1 MDAEQLK
8 RLENKDTAYIADI
21 LSEFNTKNANLLVFD
36 SFHANNQWYA
46 LWLAIFGI
54 LDDATLAALHTQCLN
69 TVRILTRDEFSLETH
84 FIEPDVN
91 TLLSLA
97 RLDGSGDDQDLDL
110 SQLAEPQAAIMTE
123 TLKCL
128 CNLVYQNEQC
138 RRQCLRQHA
147 LDAVVK
153 RLGNVSTMHSYP
165 STLEYHDMKL
175 LFLLTALDPSAR
187 TRLQI
192 DLNGMTYMTKWLD
205 DKLTDGTTTTTTS
218 TTTTCFTDE
227 QLNTIIELL
236 KVMFTVT
243 STPDK
248 SPNESEIQS
257 LHLTGVLRELLLRFG
272 SLATERERAVVTH
285 AINLLTNITSSCLV
299 ELTVKCSNA
308 ETEAEQPTAET
319 ETDVPQPAEGAEAA
333 AAASAAPAPVA
344 QSTLKCCAQC
354 YERRN
359 VRGLGVLLD
368 FLRAGLN
375 QKDTQASSAELLS
388 PVLTVLVKCARS
400 DRVMRHYLRQEIL
413 PPLKD
418 VSQRPE
424 IGNEL
429 RNHLCRFLTLPAMIL
444 RDLSAE
450 LLFVLCKE
458 DVGRMI
464 KYTGY
469 GNAAGLFAKRGVLDC
484 RRIETTEYSSDSEDS
499 DTEEYKQQQQSF
511 NPVLGCVEQP
521 KRNPLEGMSEEQ
533 KEYEALQ
540 LVNLLDKLHQ
550 DGIVQ
555 PALID
560 KDGKAQPVGHILQLR
575 DGLPQQQLDQKRK
588 S

>member
-1 MDAEQLK
+1 MDDEQLN
-8 RLENKDTAYIADI
+8 RLESKDPAHIAAI
-21 LSEFNTKNANLLVFD
+21 LNDFNTKNANLLVFN
-36 SFHANNQWYA
+36 SFHTDNLWHD

-54 LDDATLAALHTQCLN
+54 LDDAALATMHTQCLN
-69 TVRILTRDEFSLETH
+69 TVRILTRDEFSLRTH
-84 FIEPDVN
+84 YIEPEMN
-91 TLLSLA
+91 TLLMLA
-97 RLDGSGDDQDLDL
+97 GIDDVGDDGLEMKL
-110 SQLAEPQAAIMTE
+110 TEPQAAVMAE
-123 TLKCL
+123 ALKCL
-128 CNLVYQNEQC
+128 CNLIYQSGDC

-153 RLGNVSTMHSYP
+153 RLGCVCSLPNYP
-165 STLEYHDMKL
+165 STLEYYDMKL
-175 LFLLTALDPSAR
+175 LFLLTALDSSAR

-205 DKLTDGTTTTTTS
+205 EKLS
-218 TTTTCFTDE
+218 EPLVSFNDE
-227 QLNTIIELL
+227 QLNTICELL

-243 STPDK
+243 STLDK

-272 SLATERERAVVTH
+272 SMATDRERAVVTH
-285 AINLLTNITSSCLV
+285 AINLLTNIQASCLC
-299 ELTVKCSNA
+299 ELTVKCSNSEGDA
-308 ETEAEQPTAET
+308 DADMETGEVA
-319 ETDVPQPAEGAEAA
+319 GAQAM
-333 AAASAAPAPVA
+333 SR
-344 QSTLKCCAQC
+344 QCCAQC
-354 YERRN
+354 FERRN
-359 VRGLGVLLD
+359 VRGLGVLLG

-375 QKDTQASSAELLS
+375 QQETQASSAELLS

-400 DRVMRHYLRQEIL
+400 DRVMRHYLRQQIL

-484 RRIETTEYSSDSEDS
+484 RRIERADYSSDSEDS

-521 KRNPLEGMSEEQ
+521 KRNPLDGMSEEQ

-540 LVNLLDKLHQ
+540 LVNLLEQLRK

-560 KDGKAQPVGHILQLR
+560 KDGKPQPLEHILQLQEE
-575 DGLPQQQLDQKRK
+575 LPQQQLEQKHK

>member
-8 RLENKDTAYIADI
+8 RLERKETAHIPDI
-21 LSEFNTKNANLLVFD
+21 LSEFNTKNADLLVFD
-36 SFHANNQWYA
+36 SFHTDNQWHD

-54 LDDATLAALHTQCLN
+54 LDDATMATLHSQCLN
-69 TVRILTRDEFSLETH
+69 TVRILTRDEFSLQTH
-84 FIEPDVN
+84 YIEQELS

-97 RLDGSGDDQDLDL
+97 RIDASSIEVDLDEEL
-110 SQLAEPQAAIMTE
+110 SDAQANITAEA
-123 TLKCL
+123 LKCL
-128 CNLVYQNEQC
+128 CNLVYQSADC
-138 RRQCLRQHA
+138 RRQCLRQHS
-147 LDAVVK
+147 LDAIVK
-153 RLGNVSTMHSYP
+153 RLATDSSMHNYP
-165 STLEYHDMKL
+165 STLEYYDLKL
-175 LFLLTALDPSAR
+175 LFLLTALEPTAR

-192 DLNGMTYMTKWLD
+192 DLNGLIYMTKWLD
-205 DKLTDGTTTTTTS
+205 DKLAESATVTS
-218 TTTTCFTDE
+218 DE
-227 QLNTIIELL
+227 QLNIICELL

-243 STPDK
+243 SAPDK
-248 SPNESEIQS
+248 SPNEYEIQS

-272 SLATERERAVVTH
+272 CLSTERERAVVTH
-285 AINLLTNITSSCLV
+285 AINLLTNISGSCLS
-299 ELTVKCSNA
+299 ELTLKCSNETETESVPSA
-308 ETEAEQPTAET
+308 ATECIAGAAQSPGKCCAVCFEKRNVRCLEVLLEYLRGGLAQQETEA
-319 ETDVPQPAEGAEAA
+319 
-333 AAASAAPAPVA
+333 
-344 QSTLKCCAQC
+344 
-354 YERRN
+354 
-359 VRGLGVLLD
+359 
-368 FLRAGLN
+368 
-375 QKDTQASSAELLS
+375 SSHELLS

-400 DRVMRHYLRQEIL
+400 NRIMRHYLRKEIL

-424 IGNEL
+424 IGHEL

-444 RDLSAE
+444 RDLAAE

-484 RRIETTEYSSDSEDS
+484 RRIEGADYSSDSEDS

-540 LVNLLDKLHQ
+540 LVNLLEQLRK

-560 KDGKAQPVGHILQLR
+560 KDGKPQPLEHILQLQEE
-575 DGLPQQQLDQKRK
+575 LPQQQLEQKRK
-588 S
+588 T

>member
-1 MDAEQLK
+1 M
-8 RLENKDTAYIADI
+8 
-21 LSEFNTKNANLLVFD
+21 
-36 SFHANNQWYA
+36 H
-46 LWLAIFGI
+46 
-54 LDDATLAALHTQCLN
+54 TLCLN
-69 TVRILTRDEFSLETH
+69 TVRILTRDEFSLQTH
-84 FIEPDVN
+84 YIEQELG

-97 RLDGSGDDQDLDL
+97 RINANKNSNGTDDETQPQLTL
-110 SQLAEPQAAIMTE
+110 SDAEADVIAE
-123 TLKCL
+123 SLKCI
-128 CNLVYQNEQC
+128 CNLVYQSADC
-138 RRQCLRQHA
+138 RRQCLRQHS
-147 LDAVVK
+147 LDAIVK
-153 RLGNVSTMHSYP
+153 RLSSATSCATRYP
-165 STLEYHDMKL
+165 CTLEYYDMKL
-175 LFLLTALDPSAR
+175 LFLLTALEPSAR

-192 DLNGMTYMTKWLD
+192 DLNGLTYMTNWLD
-205 DKLTDGTTTTTTS
+205 DKLIESATTAGT
-218 TTTTCFTDE
+218 E
-227 QLNTIIELL
+227 EHLNIICELL

-243 STPDK
+243 SAPDK
-248 SPNESEIQS
+248 SPNEYEIQS

-272 SLATERERAVVTH
+272 NLSTDRERAVVTH
-285 AINLLTNITSSCLV
+285 AINLLTNISSSCLT
-299 ELTVKCSNA
+299 ELMVKCSNA
-308 ETEAEQPTAET
+308 ETGTENEA
-319 ETDVPQPAEGAEAA
+319 V
-333 AAASAAPAPVA
+333 SANA
-344 QSTLKCCAQC
+344 KCCAVC
-354 YERRN
+354 FEKRN
-359 VRGLGVLLD
+359 VRGLAVLLD
-368 FLRAGLN
+368 YLRSGLA
-375 QKDTQASSAELLS
+375 QQESEASSHELLS

-400 DRVMRHYLRQEIL
+400 NRTMRHYLRKEIL

-418 VSQRPE
+418 VSKRPE

-484 RRIETTEYSSDSEDS
+484 RRIDGADYSSDSEDS

-540 LVNLLDKLHQ
+540 LVNLLEQLRR

-560 KDGKAQPVGHILQLR
+560 KDGKPQPLEHILQLQEE
-575 DGLPQQQLDQKRK
+575 LPQQQLEQKRK
-588 S
+588 T

>member
-8 RLENKDTAYIADI
+8 RLERKETAHIADI
-21 LSEFNTKNANLLVFD
+21 LTQFNTKNADLLVFD
-36 SFHANNQWYA
+36 SFHTDNLWHD

-54 LDDATLAALHTQCLN
+54 LDDESLSSLHAQCLN
-69 TVRILTRDEFSLETH
+69 TVRILTRDEFSLQTH
-84 FIEPDVN
+84 YIEQELG

-97 RLDGSGDDQDLDL
+97 RINGSTSSNSDDDGTLPQLTL
-110 SQLAEPQAAIMTE
+110 SDGEADVIAES
-123 TLKCL
+123 LKCI
-128 CNLVYQNEQC
+128 CNLVYQSADC
-138 RRQCLRQHA
+138 RRQCLRQHS
-147 LDAVVK
+147 LDAIVK
-153 RLGNVSTMHSYP
+153 RLNSATSCATRYP
-165 STLEYHDMKL
+165 STLEYYDMKL
-175 LFLLTALDPSAR
+175 LFLLTALEPTAR

-192 DLNGMTYMTKWLD
+192 DLNGLTYMTNWLD
-205 DKLTDGTTTTTTS
+205 DKLTESATAAVS
-218 TTTTCFTDE
+218 DE
-227 QLNTIIELL
+227 QLNIICELL

-243 STPDK
+243 SAPDK
-248 SPNESEIQS
+248 SPNEYEIQS

-272 SLATERERAVVTH
+272 NLSTERERAVVTH
-285 AINLLTNITSSCLV
+285 AINLLTNISGSCLS
-299 ELTVKCSNA
+299 ELLVKCSNA
-308 ETEAEQPTAET
+308 ETGTENEAVSVNA
-319 ETDVPQPAEGAEAA
+319 
-333 AAASAAPAPVA
+333 
-344 QSTLKCCAQC
+344 KCCAVC
-354 YERRN
+354 FEKRN
-359 VRGLGVLLD
+359 VRSLAVLLD
-368 FLRAGLN
+368 YLRGGLA
-375 QKDTQASSAELLS
+375 QQESEASSHELLS

-400 DRVMRHYLRQEIL
+400 NRTMRHYLRKEIL

-418 VSQRPE
+418 VSKRPE
-424 IGNEL
+424 VGNEL

-484 RRIETTEYSSDSEDS
+484 RRIEGTDYSSDSEDS

-540 LVNLLDKLHQ
+540 LVNLLEQLRK

-560 KDGKAQPVGHILQLR
+560 KDGKPQPLEHILQLQEE
-575 DGLPQQQLDQKRK
+575 LPQQQFEQKRK
-588 S
+588 T

>member
-8 RLENKDTAYIADI
+8 QLERKDTAHIADI
-21 LSEFNTKNANLLVFD
+21 LSQFNTKNADLLTFD
-36 SFHANNQWYA
+36 SFHTDNLWHD

-54 LDDATLAALHTQCLN
+54 LDDATLQSVHAQCLN
-69 TVRILTRDEFSLETH
+69 TVRILTRDEFSLQTH
-84 FIEPDVN
+84 FVEQELG

-97 RLDGSGDDQDLDL
+97 RINASSNEDGAQPQLDDAQ
-110 SQLAEPQAAIMTE
+110 AEVIAEA
-123 TLKCL
+123 LKCL
-128 CNLVYQNEQC
+128 CNLVYQSADC
-138 RRQCLRQHA
+138 RRQCLRQHS
-147 LDAVVK
+147 LDVLVK
-153 RLGNVSTMHSYP
+153 RLGTASSTRYP
-165 STLEYHDMKL
+165 CTLEYYDMKL
-175 LFLLTALDPSAR
+175 LFLLTALEPTAR

-192 DLNGMTYMTKWLD
+192 DLNGLTYMTKWLD
-205 DKLTDGTTTTTTS
+205 DKLADSATAAS
-218 TTTTCFTDE
+218 EE
-227 QLNTIIELL
+227 QLNIICELL

-243 STPDK
+243 SAPDK
-248 SPNESEIQS
+248 SPNEYEIQS

-272 SLATERERAVVTH
+272 RLSTERERAIVTH
-285 AINLLTNITSSCLV
+285 AINLLTNISDSCLT
-299 ELTVKCSNA
+299 ELTLKCNSADTETESVKECTVASGTTEPQPASKCCALCFEKRNVRSLA
-308 ETEAEQPTAET
+308 VLLDYLRGGLAQQETEA
-319 ETDVPQPAEGAEAA
+319 
-333 AAASAAPAPVA
+333 
-344 QSTLKCCAQC
+344 
-354 YERRN
+354 
-359 VRGLGVLLD
+359 
-368 FLRAGLN
+368 
-375 QKDTQASSAELLS
+375 SSHELLS

-400 DRVMRHYLRQEIL
+400 DRTMRHYLRKEIL

-418 VSQRPE
+418 VSKRPE

-444 RDLSAE
+444 RDLAAE
-450 LLFVLCKE
+450 LLFILCKE

-484 RRIETTEYSSDSEDS
+484 RRIEGADYSSDSEDS

-521 KRNPLEGMSEEQ
+521 KRNPLEGMTEEQ

-540 LVNLLDKLHQ
+540 LVNLLEKLRK

-560 KDGKAQPVGHILQLR
+560 KDGKPQPLEHILQLQEE
-575 DGLPQQQLDQKRK
+575 LPQQQLEQKRK
-588 S
+588 T

>member
-8 RLENKDTAYIADI
+8 RLERKETAHITDI
-21 LSEFNTKNANLLVFD
+21 LSEFNTKNADLLVFD
-36 SFHANNQWYA
+36 NFHTDNQWHD

-54 LDDATLAALHTQCLN
+54 LDDATMSPLHSQCLN
-69 TVRILTRDEFSLETH
+69 TVRILTRDEFSLQTH
-84 FIEPDVN
+84 YIEQELS
-91 TLLSLA
+91 TLLFLA
-97 RLDGSGDDQDLDL
+97 RIDGMEMEPGIE
-110 SQLAEPQAAIMTE
+110 QLTDAQANIIAEA
-123 TLKCL
+123 LKCL
-128 CNLVYQNEQC
+128 CNLVYQSADC
-138 RRQCLRQHA
+138 RRQCLRKHSM
-147 LDAVVK
+147 DAIVK
-153 RLGNVSTMHSYP
+153 RLGTDSSMHNYP
-165 STLEYHDMKL
+165 STLEYYDMKL
-175 LFLLTALDPSAR
+175 LFLLTALEPTAR

-192 DLNGMTYMTKWLD
+192 DLNGLTYMTKWLD
-205 DKLTDGTTTTTTS
+205 DKLAECATS
-218 TTTTCFTDE
+218 ASDE
-227 QLNTIIELL
+227 QLNIICELL

-243 STPDK
+243 SAPDK
-248 SPNESEIQS
+248 SPNEYEIQS

-272 SLATERERAVVTH
+272 SLSTDRERAVVTH
-285 AINLLTNITSSCLV
+285 AINLLTNISGSCLT
-299 ELTVKCSNA
+299 ELTLKCSNSETESESESVQNA
-308 ETEAEQPTAET
+308 GAAQAPSKCCALCFEKRNVRCLEVLLEYLRGGLAQQETEA
-319 ETDVPQPAEGAEAA
+319 
-333 AAASAAPAPVA
+333 
-344 QSTLKCCAQC
+344 
-354 YERRN
+354 
-359 VRGLGVLLD
+359 
-368 FLRAGLN
+368 
-375 QKDTQASSAELLS
+375 SSHELLS

-400 DRVMRHYLRQEIL
+400 DRILRHYLRMEIL

-444 RDLSAE
+444 RDLAAE

-484 RRIETTEYSSDSEDS
+484 RRIEGADYSSDSEDS

-540 LVNLLDKLHQ
+540 LVNLLEQLRK

-560 KDGKAQPVGHILQLR
+560 KDGKPQPLEHILQLQEE
-575 DGLPQQQLDQKRK
+575 LPQQQLEQKRK
-588 S
+588 T

>member
-1 MDAEQLK
+1 MNAEQLR
-8 RLENKDTAYIADI
+8 RLERKESAHIADI

-36 SFHANNQWYA
+36 SFRADNQWHE

-54 LDDATLAALHTQCLN
+54 LEDASLSPLHTLCLN
-69 TVRILTRDEFSLETH
+69 TVRILTRDEFSLKTH
-84 FIEPDVN
+84 YVEQEVN

-97 RLDGSGDDQDLDL
+97 RLDANTTLESDVPLTD
-110 SQLAEPQAAIMTE
+110 AEAAVIAE
-123 TLKCL
+123 ALKCL
-128 CNLVYQNEQC
+128 CNLVYQNGDC
-138 RRQCLRQHA
+138 RRQCMRQHA
-147 LDAVVK
+147 LDGVVK
-153 RLGNVSTMHSYP
+153 RLSSASSSPYYP
-165 STLEYHDMKL
+165 RTLEYYDMKL
-175 LFLLTALDPSAR
+175 LFLLTALESIAR
-187 TRLQI
+187 TRLQV
-192 DLNGMTYMTKWLD
+192 DLNGLTYMTKWLD
-205 DKLTDGTTTTTTS
+205 DKLAELAQGAS
-218 TTTTCFTDE
+218 EE
-227 QLNTIIELL
+227 QLNIVVEQL

-248 SPNESEIQS
+248 SPNEYEIQS
-257 LHLTGVLRELLLRFG
+257 LHLTGVLRELLLRF
-272 SLATERERAVVTH
+272 SNPATERERAVLTH
-285 AINLLTNITSSCLV
+285 AINLLTNISSSCLV

-308 ETEAEQPTAET
+308 DNADNTAMVMELGT
-319 ETDVPQPAEGAEAA
+319 EAA
-333 AAASAAPAPVA
+333 AGAAAAPSNSAA
-344 QSTLKCCAQC
+344 CCGIC
-354 YERRN
+354 FEKRN
-359 VRGLGVLLD
+359 VRGLAVLLD
-368 FLRAGLN
+368 YLRHGLA
-375 QKDTQASSAELLS
+375 QQETEASSAELLS

-400 DRVMRHYLRQEIL
+400 DRVMRHYLRHEIL

-424 IGNEL
+424 VGNEL

-484 RRIETTEYSSDSEDS
+484 RRIEGTEYSSDSEDS
-499 DTEEYKQQQQSF
+499 DTEEYKQQQQAF

-533 KEYEALQ
+533 KEYEAVQ
-540 LVNLLDKLHQ
+540 LVNLLEKLRK

-560 KDGKAQPVGHILQLR
+560 KDGKPQPLEHILQLQEE
-575 DGLPQQQLDQKRK
+575 LPQQQLEQKRK
-588 S
+588 T

>member
-8 RLENKDTAYIADI
+8 RLERKETAHIADI
-21 LSEFNTKNANLLVFD
+21 LTQFNTKNADLLVFD
-36 SFHANNQWYA
+36 SFHTDNLWHD

-54 LDDATLAALHTQCLN
+54 LDDESLSSLHVQCLN
-69 TVRILTRDEFSLETH
+69 TVRILTRDEFSLQTH
-84 FIEPDVN
+84 YIEQELG
-91 TLLSLA
+91 TLLYLA
-97 RLDGSGDDQDLDL
+97 RINGSASSDSDDDGTLPQLTL
-110 SQLAEPQAAIMTE
+110 SDGEADVIAES
-123 TLKCL
+123 LKCI
-128 CNLVYQNEQC
+128 CNLVYQSADC
-138 RRQCLRQHA
+138 RRQCLRQHS
-147 LDAVVK
+147 LDAIVK
-153 RLGNVSTMHSYP
+153 RLNSATSCATRYP
-165 STLEYHDMKL
+165 STLEYYDMKL
-175 LFLLTALDPSAR
+175 LFLLTALEPTAR

-192 DLNGMTYMTKWLD
+192 DLNGLTYMTNWLD
-205 DKLTDGTTTTTTS
+205 DKLTESATAAV
-218 TTTTCFTDE
+218 TDE
-227 QLNTIIELL
+227 QLNIICELL

-243 STPDK
+243 SAPDK
-248 SPNESEIQS
+248 SPNEYEIQS

-272 SLATERERAVVTH
+272 NLSTERERAVVTH
-285 AINLLTNITSSCLV
+285 AINLLTNISGSCLS
-299 ELTVKCSNA
+299 ELLVKCSNA
-308 ETEAEQPTAET
+308 ETGTENEA
-319 ETDVPQPAEGAEAA
+319 VGANA
-333 AAASAAPAPVA
+333 
-344 QSTLKCCAQC
+344 KCCAVC
-354 YERRN
+354 FEKRN
-359 VRGLGVLLD
+359 VRSLAVLLD
-368 FLRAGLN
+368 YLRGGLA
-375 QKDTQASSAELLS
+375 QQESEASSHELLS

-400 DRVMRHYLRQEIL
+400 NRTMRHYLRKEIL

-418 VSQRPE
+418 VSKRPE
-424 IGNEL
+424 VGNEL

-484 RRIETTEYSSDSEDS
+484 RRIEGTDYSSDSEDS

-540 LVNLLDKLHQ
+540 LVNLLEQLRK

-560 KDGKAQPVGHILQLR
+560 KDGKPQPLEHILQLQEE
-575 DGLPQQQLDQKRK
+575 LPQQQFEQKRK
-588 S
+588 T

>member
-1 MDAEQLK
+1 MDAEKLNQ
-8 RLENKDTAYIADI
+8 LENKDTAHIPGI
-21 LSEFNTKNANLLVFD
+21 LSEFNTKNANLRVFN
-36 SFHANNQWYA
+36 SFHADNLWHDI
-46 LWLAIFGI
+46 WLAIFGI
-54 LDDATLAALHTQCLN
+54 LDDAELAPVHTQCLN
-69 TVRILTRDEFSLETH
+69 TVRILTRDEFSLRTH
-84 FIEPDVN
+84 FIEPEVN
-91 TLLSLA
+91 TLLALA
-97 RLDGSGDDQDLDL
+97 RVDDGGDSDVELDL
-110 SQLAEPQAAIMTE
+110 QLTEPQAAIMAE
-123 TLKCL
+123 ALKCL
-128 CNLVYQNEQC
+128 CNLIYQSGDC

-153 RLGNVSTMHSYP
+153 RLSAVSSMHTYP
-165 STLEYHDMKL
+165 STLEYYDMKL
-175 LFLLTALDPSAR
+175 LFLLTALDSAAR

-192 DLNGMTYMTKWLD
+192 DLNGVTYMTRWLD
-205 DKLTDGTTTTTTS
+205 DKMS
-218 TTTTCFTDE
+218 VEPSASFTDE
-227 QLNTIIELL
+227 QLNTICELL

-248 SPNESEIQS
+248 CPNESEIQS
-257 LHLTGVLRELLLRFG
+257 LHMTSVLRVVLLRFG
-272 SLATERERAVVTH
+272 SLANERERAVVTH
-285 AINLLTNITSSCLV
+285 AINLLTNITASCLT
-299 ELTVKCSNA
+299 ELTVKCSNS
-308 ETEAEQPTAET
+308 EAEM
-319 ETDVPQPAEGAEAA
+319 ETDEATATVAEAA
-333 AAASAAPAPVA
+333 AVVAP
-344 QSTLKCCAQC
+344 SSLKCCSQC
-354 YERRN
+354 FERRN

-375 QKDTQASSAELLS
+375 QQDTQASSAELLS

-400 DRVMRHYLRQEIL
+400 DRVMRHYLRHEIL

-418 VSQRPE
+418 VSKRPE

-484 RRIETTEYSSDSEDS
+484 RRIEGVEYSSDSEDS

-533 KEYEALQ
+533 KEYEAVQ
-540 LVNLLDKLHQ
+540 LVNLLEQLRK

-560 KDGKAQPVGHILQLR
+560 KDGKPQPLEHILQLQEE
-575 DGLPQQQLDQKRK
+575 LPQQQLEQKRK

>member
-8 RLENKDTAYIADI
+8 RLERKETAHIPDI
-21 LSEFNTKNANLLVFD
+21 LSEFNTKNADLLVFD
-36 SFHANNQWYA
+36 SFHTDNQWHE
-46 LWLAIFGI
+46 LWLAIFAI
-54 LDDATLAALHTQCLN
+54 LDDATMSPLHSQCLN
-69 TVRILTRDEFSLETH
+69 TVRILTRDEFSLQTH
-84 FIEPDVN
+84 YIEQELS

-97 RLDGSGDDQDLDL
+97 RIDATASTEVQLDEEL
-110 SQLAEPQAAIMTE
+110 SDAQANIIAES
-123 TLKCL
+123 LKCL
-128 CNLVYQNEQC
+128 CNLVYQSADC
-138 RRQCLRQHA
+138 RRQCLRQYSI
-147 LDAVVK
+147 DAIVK
-153 RLGNVSTMHSYP
+153 RLADSDSSMHNYP
-165 STLEYHDMKL
+165 STLEYYDMKL
-175 LFLLTALDPSAR
+175 LFLLTALEPTAR

-192 DLNGMTYMTKWLD
+192 DLNGLIYMTKWLD
-205 DKLTDGTTTTTTS
+205 DKLAEFATGTAAS
-218 TTTTCFTDE
+218 DE
-227 QLNTIIELL
+227 QLNIICELL

-243 STPDK
+243 SAPDK
-248 SPNESEIQS
+248 SPNEYEIQS

-272 SLATERERAVVTH
+272 SLSTERERAVVTH
-285 AINLLTNITSSCLV
+285 AINLLTNISSSCLT
-299 ELTVKCSNA
+299 ELTLKCSNA
-308 ETEAEQPTAET
+308 EAETQKDRKETEKGAETATEAGT
-319 ETDVPQPAEGAEAA
+319 
-333 AAASAAPAPVA
+333 ASAAQPPA
-344 QSTLKCCAQC
+344 KCCALC
-354 YERRN
+354 FEKRN
-359 VRGLGVLLD
+359 VRCLEVLLAY
-368 FLRAGLN
+368 LRGGLA
-375 QKDTQASSAELLS
+375 QQEAEASSHELLS

-400 DRVMRHYLRQEIL
+400 DRIMRHYLRKEIL

-444 RDLSAE
+444 RDLAAE

-484 RRIETTEYSSDSEDS
+484 RRIEGTDYSSDSEDS

-521 KRNPLEGMSEEQ
+521 KRNPLEGMSDEQ
-533 KEYEALQ
+533 KEYEALK
-540 LVNLLDKLHQ
+540 LVNLLEQLRK

-560 KDGKAQPVGHILQLR
+560 KDGKPQPLEHILQLQEE
-575 DGLPQQQLDQKRK
+575 LPQQQLEQKRK
-588 S
+588 T